1 MYYSVL
7 LLCVYDFFELLFDFC
22 FCFPKFWSN
31 LVLRLS
37 FLKSTPLKVNFGA
50 LESIQNH
57 QDLKKQIKT
66 CLKIEVFCVAY
77 LNAKVFCC
85 FFFFEIKRQANFF
98 SKEQFQSNSLHC
110 LTSLACLANQKSNF

>member
-85 FFFFEIKRQANFF
+85 FFF
-98 SKEQFQSNSLHC
+98 L
-110 LTSLACLANQKSNF
+110 KSNGKRISFQRNNFKAIPCTV